1 MGVRVPPGA
10 LPSLPEEGAQFH
22 PPVAGARPRR
32 GEREGEDE
40 GSADER
46 IAKAQRIARAN
57 DELRRAGEISD
68 GSGKPAFHRVRRSAP
83 WIAIGAVVAAA
94 IVVIALIAR

>member
-1 MGVRVPPGA
+1 MTSGPDEFDAIVLNEDFVSGGA
-10 LPSLPEEGAQFH
+10 
-22 PPVAGARPRR
+22 V
-32 GEREGEDE
+32 E

-68 GSGKPAFHRVRRSAP
+68 GSGKPAFHRVRPTPSRSA
-83 WIAIGAVVAAA
+83 
-94 IVVIALIAR
+94 